1 MLEIDKI
8 QVGDVGTAFR
18 IRVMDDG
25 VLVDISSCTT
35 KHIIFKKPSG
45 AVVVKDADFYTDG
58 TDGYMQ
64 YVSVANDLDQ
74 AGKWKI
80 QGYVEFATVGWHTV
94 QDSFLVSDNLEAV

>member
-8 QVGDVGTAFR
+8 QVGDIGTAFR

-35 KHIIFKKPSG
+35 KHIIFKKPDG
-45 AVVVKDADFYTDG
+45 TVVIEDADFYTDG

-64 YVSVANDLDQ
+64 YVAVTGDLDQ

-80 QGYVEFATVGWHTV
+80 QGYVEFNTVGWHTV
-94 QDSFLVSDNLEAV
+94 KDSFLVSDNLEVV